1 MRRLRR
7 IALVVF
13 GLVAAGVVVGGVTGK
28 LPLRPVLTFLQF
40 KLNPGKARVEHLVH
54 LRHPT
59 TAQDVF
65 LVGTTHHFHY
75 EDAAWSVWHLKAT
88 VEHLQ
93 VDTLLIEMMADA
105 IVEGRVG
112 EGPVEMP
119 FFATLGAEM
128 GLKVVG
134 VDSGWEGGWQGRQ
147 ARMFEQVQ
155 AALPSTKRSI
165 IASGMMHVRPF
176 QEQLT
181 AAGFEVQPWSEDERR
196 AVTDDSSFD
205 KSWPKGLAPAL
216 RASIVKARSGTMDT
230 DPERAADVGWFVQI
244 REQILTKM
252 GEPLLERPTS
262 D

>member
-13 GLVAAGVVVGGVTGK
+13 GLVVAGVVVGGVSGK
-28 LPLRPVLTFLQF
+28 LPLRPMLTFLQF
-40 KLNPGKARVEHLVH
+40 KLNPGKARIEHLVH
-54 LRHPT
+54 LRHPQT
-59 TAQDVF
+59 GNEVF

-75 EDAAWSVWHLKAT
+75 QDDAWSIWHLKAA
-88 VEHLQ
+88 VEHLH

-105 IVEGRVG
+105 VVEGRVG

-119 FFATLGAEM
+119 FFATLGADM

-134 VDSGWEGGWQGRQ
+134 VDSGWDGGWQGRQ

-155 AALPSTKRSI
+155 AALPSTKRALL
-165 IASGMMHVRPF
+165 ASGMMHVRPF

-181 AAGFEVQPWSEDERR
+181 TAGYEVQPWSEDDRR
-196 AVTDDSSFD
+196 AATDDSSVV
-205 KSWPKGLAPAL
+205 KTWPTGLAAAL
-216 RASIVKARSGTMDT
+216 RASIVNARSGTMAT

-244 REQILTKM
+244 REQILDKM
-252 GEPLLERPTS
+252 GEPRS
-262 D
+262 